1 MTDFSLIETMRW
13 EPGTGIVR
21 LRLHLARL
29 KRSAGRLGFARAD
42 RVESALEEA
51 LGAPLF
57 PSPIRSSEDKPT
69 NEAIAA
75 ASLFSPAGRSAERSE
90 AMRGS
95 VGELGASTPPSSGPS
110 GHLLPAGENREQ
122 ARSDSK
128 TGTIE
133 VLDQPSPLRVRLTLS
148 PSGEIAIA
156 TAPFTPLP
164 ENTTWRV
171 AVAANRLSSAD
182 KLLRHKTT
190 RREIYE
196 AARAEYPTS
205 DVDEV
210 LLLNEKGEPCEGAIT
225 SLFLDDG
232 SGMLK
237 TPPISC
243 GLLAGVLRTELICAR
258 RARVKRLTL
267 EDLQNGTLYVG
278 NSLRGLIRAELV

>member
-1 MTDFSLIETMRW
+1 MTEFSLIETMRW

-29 KRSAGRLGFARAD
+29 KRSAGRLGFAGAD
-42 RVESALEEA
+42 KAEA
-51 LGAPLF
+51 RLAEILGA
-57 PSPIRSSEDKPT
+57 
-69 NEAIAA
+69 
-75 ASLFSPAGRSAERSE
+75 
-90 AMRGS
+90 
-95 VGELGASTPPSSGPS
+95 VPPSVPS
-110 GHLLPAGENREQ
+110 GHLPLKGGDQAGATTPQQR
-122 ARSDSK
+122 
-128 TGTIE
+128 TIE
-133 VLDQPSPLRVRLTLS
+133 AAAGPISPLEGEMPDRAEGGETANAAKASLRVRLTLS
-148 PSGEIAIA
+148 PSGRIAVT

-164 ENTTWRV
+164 ENTIWRV
-171 AVAANRLSSAD
+171 AVAAARLDSAN

-196 AARAEYPTS
+196 AARGEYPAAAA
-205 DVDEV
+205 DEV
-210 LLLNEKGEPCEGAIT
+210 LLLNEKGEPCEGTIT

-258 RARVKRLTL
+258 RARVQRLSL